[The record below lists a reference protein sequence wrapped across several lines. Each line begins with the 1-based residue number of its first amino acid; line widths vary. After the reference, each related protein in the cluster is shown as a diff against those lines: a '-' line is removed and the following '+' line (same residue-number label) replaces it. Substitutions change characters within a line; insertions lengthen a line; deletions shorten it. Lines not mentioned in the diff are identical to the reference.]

1 MRKYLL
7 LAFSLLTISA
17 CTSKKEEVSEKETTN
32 TLDANRITLTAAQ
45 KKHSAIELVQL
56 STTSLPSTMQLNA
69 RTEVTPQDKVS
80 ITNMMGGFVKS
91 IHVIPGN
98 AVKKGQIIAV
108 LEDPAYVQIQEDY
121 LTTKA
126 LITKASAEYNRQKD
140 LNESQAASTKV
151 LEEARTELNL
161 LQIKKRAL
169 EQKLQLIQLSPV
181 HVSLQ
186 NMRRSLTIVSPV
198 SGVVNDVFVNRG
210 QYVSGSQ
217 PIVDLV
223 QTGTPMLNIKAFEN
237 NLQYISVG
245 QELEAYTNHSAE
257 EKITAK
263 VVAISQ
269 QVDED
274 GSVDVLAKVSN
285 SNNIH
290 LTANMYLNVTLSY
303 ESKSSTVLPEEAVVH
318 FEGKDYVFQWI
329 EKNTY
334 QLKVVTIGRKANGK
348 VEVTS
353 SLDASQQYVGKGAYA
368 LLMAM
373 KNSTEEE

>member
-7 LAFSLLTISA
+7 LAFSLLIISA

-32 TLDANRITLTAAQ
+32 TLDANRITLKAAQ

-353 SLDASQQYVGKGAYA
+353 PLDASQQYVGKGAYA